1 MAKKLDKESVI
12 RNKKTAIQQLN
23 KLLEKYINDS
33 SDEHLKKANLISYWM
48 KDYTK
53 YLEFEEIFDPKR
65 YIAYKRGDVIKV
77 SFGFNIGAEYGGLHY
92 AIVLDNHNDHASP
105 VITVIPLT
113 STKEHSKP
121 SRHDVPLGNELYRLM
136 KVKATAAIKASKEE
150 RENIEKR
157 HSYFCGIMEMV
168 SNSIKQ
174 IKSIDEPNSPDTIK
188 KVHDADKLLE
198 ASNKMILEL
207 KEQAKY
213 LDSVNEELHKI
224 VTEVSRMK
232 KGSTALVGQVTTI
245 SKMRIYDPKKS
256 KDVLY
261 GITISEENME
271 QINEKL
277 KELYVFS

>member
-1 MAKKLDKESVI
+1 
-12 RNKKTAIQQLN
+12 
-23 KLLEKYINDS
+23 
-33 SDEHLKKANLISYWM
+33 
-48 KDYTK
+48 
-53 YLEFEEIFDPKR
+53 
-65 YIAYKRGDVIKV
+65 
-77 SFGFNIGAEYGGLHY
+77 
-92 AIVLDNHNDHASP
+92 
-105 VITVIPLT
+105 
-113 STKEHSKP
+113 
-121 SRHDVPLGNELYRLM
+121 
-136 KVKATAAIKASKEE
+136 
-150 RENIEKR
+150 
-157 HSYFCGIMEMV
+157 
-168 SNSIKQ
+168 
-174 IKSIDEPNSPDTIK
+174 
-188 KVHDADKLLE
+188 
-198 ASNKMILEL
+198 MILEL